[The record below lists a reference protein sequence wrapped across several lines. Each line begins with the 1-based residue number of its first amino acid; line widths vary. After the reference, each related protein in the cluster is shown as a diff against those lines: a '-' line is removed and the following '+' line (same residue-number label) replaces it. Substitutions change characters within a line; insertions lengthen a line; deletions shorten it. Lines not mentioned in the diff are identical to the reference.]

1 MPVTGVTSWNAMSVV
16 EAAALLLA
24 GVAAGLVGGI
34 AGLASI
40 ISYPA
45 LLAIGLSPVS
55 ANVTNTAA
63 LVFSGA
69 GAALGSQPEL
79 RGQRRRAKVLGVA
92 GLCGG
97 LLGAALLL
105 LTPSDT
111 FAKLVPWLIGLSALA
126 ILLPRPRAHP
136 EGPRQDRR
144 WVVGSVF
151 GIAVYGGYFGAAA
164 GVMLL
169 ALLLATTPE
178 TLPESNAM
186 KNLVLWAAN
195 VVAAV
200 IFAIGGSVH
209 WLAALPL
216 AAGFFLGGML
226 APRVVRRMPAGPLR
240 LLIAVAGAAIAIKL
254 GLQAY

>member
-1 MPVTGVTSWNAMSVV
+1 MTVV
-16 EAAALLLA
+16 EAAALVLA
-24 GVAAGLVGGI
+24 GVAAGLVGGT

-45 LLAIGLSPVS
+45 LLAVGLSPVS

-69 GAALGSQPEL
+69 GAALGSRPEL
-79 RGQRRRAKVLGVA
+79 RGQRRRVRVLGGA
-92 GLCGG
+92 GLAGG

-105 LTPSDT
+105 LTPQGT

-126 ILLPRPRAHP
+126 ILLPRPRAEP
-136 EGPRQDRR
+136 DGPVRDRR

-169 ALLLATTPE
+169 ALLLATTAE
-178 TLPESNAM
+178 TLPQSNAM
-186 KNLVLWAAN
+186 KNLVLFGAN
-195 VVAAV
+195 LVAAL
-200 IFAIGGSVH
+200 IFSIGGSVH

-216 AAGFFLGGML
+216 AVGFFLGGTL
-226 APRVVRRMPAGPLR
+226 APRAVRRLPARPLR
-240 LLIAVAGAAIAIKL
+240 LLIAVAGVTIAIKL
-254 GLQAY
+254 ALQAY

>member
-1 MPVTGVTSWNAMSVV
+1 MTGLVV
-16 EAAALLLA
+16 AALLAA

-63 LVFSGA
+63 LVFSGV
-69 GAALGSQPEL
+69 GATVGSQPEL
-79 RGQRRRAKVLGVA
+79 RGQRRRVRVLGLA
-92 GLCGG
+92 GRCGG
-97 LLGAALLL
+97 LTGGTLLL

-111 FAKLVPWLIGLSALA
+111 FAKLVPWLIGLSSLA

-136 EGPRQDRR
+136 DGPSRDRR

-169 ALLLATTPE
+169 ALLLATTAE
-178 TLPESNAM
+178 TLPQSNAM
-186 KNLVLWAAN
+186 KNLVLVAAN
-195 VVAAV
+195 LVAAV
-200 IFAIGGSVH
+200 IFAVAGSVH

-226 APRVVRRMPAGPLR
+226 SPRVVRRMPAGPLR
-240 LLIAVAGAAIAIKL
+240 LVIAVAGAAIAVKL
-254 GLQAY
+254 AVQAY

>member
-1 MPVTGVTSWNAMSVV
+1 MTVV
-16 EAAALLLA
+16 EAAALVLA
-24 GVAAGLVGGI
+24 GVAAGLIGGT

-45 LLAIGLSPVS
+45 LLAVGLSPVS

-69 GAALGSQPEL
+69 GAALGSRPEL
-79 RGQRRRAKVLGVA
+79 RGQRRRVRVLGVA
-92 GLCGG
+92 GLAGG

-126 ILLPRPRAHP
+126 ILLPRPRAEP
-136 EGPRQDRR
+136 DGPVRDRR

-169 ALLLATTPE
+169 ALLLATTAE
-178 TLPESNAM
+178 TLPQSNAM
-186 KNLVLWAAN
+186 KNLVLFGAN
-195 VVAAV
+195 LVAAL
-200 IFAIGGSVH
+200 IFSIGGSVH

-216 AAGFFLGGML
+216 AVGFFLGGML
-226 APRVVRRMPAGPLR
+226 APRAVRRLPARPLR
-240 LLIAVAGAAIAIKL
+240 LVIAVAGVTIAIKL
-254 GLQAY
+254 ALQAY

>member
-1 MPVTGVTSWNAMSVV
+1 MTVV
-16 EAAALLLA
+16 EAAALVLA
-24 GVAAGLVGGI
+24 GVAAGLVGGA

-45 LLAIGLSPVS
+45 LLAVGLSPVS

-69 GAALGSQPEL
+69 GAALGSRPEL
-79 RGQRRRAKVLGVA
+79 RGQRRRARVLGVA
-92 GLCGG
+92 GLAGG

-126 ILLPRPRAHP
+126 ILLPRPRAEP
-136 EGPRQDRR
+136 DGPVRDRR

-169 ALLLATTPE
+169 ALLLATTAE
-178 TLPESNAM
+178 TLPQSNAM
-186 KNLVLWAAN
+186 KNLVLFGAN
-195 VVAAV
+195 LVAAL
-200 IFAIGGSVH
+200 IFSVGSSVH

-216 AAGFFLGGML
+216 AVGFFLGGML
-226 APRVVRRMPAGPLR
+226 APRAVRRLPAGPLR
-240 LLIAVAGAAIAIKL
+240 LVIAVAGAVIAIKL
-254 GLQAY
+254 ALQAY

>member
-1 MPVTGVTSWNAMSVV
+1 MTVP

-69 GAALGSQPEL
+69 GATVGSQPEL
-79 RGQRRRAKVLGVA
+79 RGQRHRVRVLGLA

-97 LLGAALLL
+97 LLGSVLLL

-111 FAKLVPWLIGLSALA
+111 FAKLVPWLIGLSSLA

-136 EGPRQDRR
+136 EGPRRDRS

-169 ALLLATTPE
+169 ALLLATTAE
-178 TLPESNAM
+178 TLPQSNAM
-186 KNLVLWAAN
+186 KNLVLFGAN
-195 VVAAV
+195 LVAAV

-209 WLAALPL
+209 WLAVLPL

-226 APRVVRRMPAGPLR
+226 APRVVRRMPTRPLR
-240 LLIAVAGAAIAIKL
+240 LLIAVAGAVIAIRL
-254 GLQAY
+254 GIQAY

>member
-1 MPVTGVTSWNAMSVV
+1 MTIL
-16 EAAALLLA
+16 EAAALVLA
-24 GVAAGLVGGI
+24 GVTAGLVGGI

-45 LLAIGLSPVS
+45 LLATGLSPVS

-79 RGQRRRAKVLGVA
+79 RGQRRRVRVLGVA

-97 LLGAALLL
+97 LLGAVLLL

-111 FAKLVPWLIGLSALA
+111 FAKLVPWLIGASSLA
-126 ILLPRPRAHP
+126 ILLPRPRADP
-136 EGPRQDRR
+136 DAPARDRR

-151 GIAVYGGYFGAAA
+151 AIAVYGGYFGAAA

-169 ALLLATTPE
+169 ALLLATTAE
-178 TLPESNAM
+178 TLPQSNAM
-186 KNLVLWAAN
+186 KNLVLFGAN
-195 VVAAV
+195 LVAAV
-200 IFAIGGSVH
+200 IFSIGGSVH
-209 WLAALPL
+209 WLAAVPL
-216 AAGFFLGGML
+216 AGGFFLGGAL
-226 APRVVRRMPAGPLR
+226 APRAVRRMPARPLR
-240 LLIAVAGAAIAIKL
+240 LLIAVAGALIAVKL

>member
-1 MPVTGVTSWNAMSVV
+1 MSIV
-16 EAAALLLA
+16 EAAGLLLA
-24 GVAAGLVGGI
+24 GLAAGLVGGI

-40 ISYPA
+40 VSYPA
-45 LLAIGLSPVS
+45 LLAVGLSPIS

-69 GAALGSQPEL
+69 GATLSSQPEL
-79 RGQRRRAKVLGVA
+79 QGQRRRVRVLGAA

-97 LLGAALLL
+97 LLGAILLL

-111 FAKLVPWLIGLSALA
+111 FAKLVPWLIGLSSLA

-136 EGPRQDRR
+136 TEPARDRR

-151 GIAVYGGYFGAAA
+151 AIAVYGGYFGAAA

-178 TLPESNAM
+178 TLPQSNAM
-186 KNLVLWAAN
+186 KNLVLFGAN
-195 VVAAV
+195 LVAAL
-200 IFAIGGSVH
+200 IFSVRGSVH
-209 WLAALPL
+209 WLAVLPL
-216 AAGFFLGGML
+216 AAGFFLGGTL
-226 APRVVRRMPAGPLR
+226 APRAVRRMPAGPLR
-240 LLIAVAGAAIAIKL
+240 LLIATAGAAIAIRL
-254 GLQAY
+254 AIQAY

>member
-1 MPVTGVTSWNAMSVV
+1 MTVL
-16 EAAALLLA
+16 EAPALLLA
-24 GVAAGLVGGI
+24 GIAAGLVGGV

-40 ISYPA
+40 VSYPA

-69 GAALGSQPEL
+69 GATMGSQPEL
-79 RGQRRRAKVLGVA
+79 RGQRRRVRVLGVA

-97 LLGAALLL
+97 LLGATLLL

-111 FAKLVPWLIGLSALA
+111 FAKLVPWLIGLSSLA

-136 EGPRQDRR
+136 EGPSRDRN

-169 ALLLATTPE
+169 ALLLATTAE
-178 TLPESNAM
+178 TLPQSNAM
-186 KNLVLWAAN
+186 KNFVLFAAN
-195 VVAAV
+195 LVAAT
-200 IFAIGGSVH
+200 IFAISGSVH

-216 AAGFFLGGML
+216 AVGFFVGGML
-226 APRVVRRMPAGPLR
+226 APRAVRRMPARPLR

-254 GLQAY
+254 ALQAY

>member
-1 MPVTGVTSWNAMSVV
+1 MTIV
-16 EAAALLLA
+16 EPAALLLA
-24 GVAAGLVGGI
+24 GLAAGLIGGI

-45 LLAIGLSPVS
+45 LLATGLSPVS
-55 ANVTNTAA
+55 ANVTNTTA

-69 GAALGSQPEL
+69 GAALGSRPEL
-79 RGQRRRAKVLGVA
+79 RGQRHRARVLGVA

-105 LTPSDT
+105 RTPPDT
-111 FAKLVPWLIGLSALA
+111 FAKLVPWLIGLSSLA

-136 EGPRQDRR
+136 VGPARDRR

-151 GIAVYGGYFGAAA
+151 AIAVYGGYFGAAA

-169 ALLLATTPE
+169 ALLLATTAE
-178 TLPESNAM
+178 TLPQSNAM
-186 KNLVLWAAN
+186 KNLVLFGAN
-195 VVAAV
+195 LVAAA
-200 IFAIGGSVH
+200 IFSIGGAVH
-209 WLAALPL
+209 WLAVLPL
-216 AAGFFLGGML
+216 ATGFFLGGTL
-226 APRVVRRMPAGPLR
+226 APRAVRRMPAGPLR
-240 LLIAVAGAAIAIKL
+240 LLIAIAGTAIAIKL